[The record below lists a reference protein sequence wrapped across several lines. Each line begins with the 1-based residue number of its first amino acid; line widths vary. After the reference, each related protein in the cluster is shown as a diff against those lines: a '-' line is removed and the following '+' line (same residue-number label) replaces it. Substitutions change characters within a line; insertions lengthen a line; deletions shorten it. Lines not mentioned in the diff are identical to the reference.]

1 MPVVAR
7 RETTTS
13 CFLSDSDES
22 GCACSPEPIEEDSCG
37 VSNTTVCYEE
47 CYDIF
52 QLCFDPCLEFQEVC
66 GDSCLINAIYG
77 DAFTSLVC
85 TCDCLGNA
93 YDCYNLCA
101 SDFNT
106 CACGCGSVNVPT
118 LSPGIDGNGSST
130 GESITSCFPSGS
142 DDSGC
147 SCSPE
152 PIEED
157 SCGVS
162 ITTACYEDCDD
173 ILDLC
178 YNPCVQLQETCLNSC
193 LMNVTNSDACRC
205 GCLENAYDC
214 NNLCAM
220 EFNTC
225 TCRCASVNVPTL
237 SPGIDGNGSSTGIDG
252 NGSSTGIDRNGSSSG
267 TSGSSG
273 SSTSGSFLGHA
284 AAIRTLTA
292 AGLAVVL
299 WYM

>member
-1 MPVVAR
+1 MAITESRISSPPKTPLFIRSASAMILNYSSFAFSILVWLQPTSFAATPVVAR
-7 RETTTS
+7 RESTTS

-85 TCDCLGNA
+85 TCNCLGNA

-118 LSPGIDGNGSST
+118 LSPGID
-130 GESITSCFPSGS
+130 
-142 DDSGC
+142 
-147 SCSPE
+147 
-152 PIEED
+152 
-157 SCGVS
+157 
-162 ITTACYEDCDD
+162 
-173 ILDLC
+173 
-178 YNPCVQLQETCLNSC
+178 
-193 LMNVTNSDACRC
+193 
-205 GCLENAYDC
+205 
-214 NNLCAM
+214 
-220 EFNTC
+220 
-225 TCRCASVNVPTL
+225 
-237 SPGIDGNGSSTGIDG
+237 
-252 NGSSTGIDRNGSSSG
+252 RNGSSSG

-284 AAIRTLTA
+284 AAIRTLMA